1 MSLEEHISVLV
12 LPQMR
17 ALSSP
22 KELTA
27 LFSFLKDATSFSLH
41 ERRIKESTQSLK
53 LSLRAYRAA
62 MVP

>member
-12 LPQMR
+12 FPQMR

-27 LFSFLKDATSFSLH
+27 LFSFLKDTTSFLLY
-41 ERRIKESTQSLK
+41 ERGIKESMQSLK
-53 LSLRAYRAA
+53 LSIHA
-62 MVP
+62 